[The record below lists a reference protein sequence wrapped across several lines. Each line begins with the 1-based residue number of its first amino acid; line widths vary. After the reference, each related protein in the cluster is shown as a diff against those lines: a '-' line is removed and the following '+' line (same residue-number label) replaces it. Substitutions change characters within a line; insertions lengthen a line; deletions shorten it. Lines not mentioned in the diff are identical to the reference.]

1 MTIIMRLAWS
11 LTRFGAVQVMQT
23 MLGKVFLLGCLV
35 IIAASLVV
43 GATARAQDAGDTSAE
58 AKAAS
63 FTNLQAVTI
72 TGNRQDAMEPFLTRD
87 GKVLFFNNSNAPTVD
102 TNLFWA
108 TKVDDLTFQL
118 QGEIGG
124 VNGPGLDAV
133 ASIDLSNNFY
143 FVSTRSYDTTLSTI
157 YSCNYSK
164 GTVSGP
170 TIVAGVSPT
179 TRGLID
185 FDQEISADGN
195 TLYFT
200 EGLFT
205 GGSVPASSELL
216 IARRSDNGF
225 MRDGRAKEILRTI
238 NSAGRLNYAAC
249 TSADELEIFFT
260 RLNGKEPAILMASRT
275 STAKPFD
282 GAEKIPAI
290 TGFVEAPT
298 ISPDGRSLYFHRR
311 NPDGVFSIYR
321 VTRP

>member
-1 MTIIMRLAWS
+1 
-11 LTRFGAVQVMQT
+11 
-23 MLGKVFLLGCLV
+23 MLGRMFVLGCLV
-35 IIAASLVV
+35 LLGLALGVRP
-43 GATARAQDAGDTSAE
+43 ARAQDAGNPSAE
-58 AKAAS
+58 AKVAS

-72 TGNRQDAMEPFLTRD
+72 IGNRQDAMEPFLTRD

-118 QGEIGG
+118 QGEMGG
-124 VNGPGLDAV
+124 VNGPALDAV
-133 ASIDLSNNFY
+133 ASMDLSNNFY

-157 YSCNYSK
+157 YSGNYSE

-170 TIVAGVSPT
+170 RIVVGVSPAR
-179 TRGLID
+179 RGLVD

-205 GGSVPASSELL
+205 GGSVPASSQLL
-216 IARRSDNGF
+216 IARRSENGF
-225 MRDGRAKEILRTI
+225 RREPQSKEILRTI
-238 NSAGRLNYAAC
+238 NNAGRLNYAAC
-249 TSADELEIFFT
+249 TSANELEIFFT
-260 RLNGKEPAILMASRT
+260 RLNGREPAILMATRT
-275 STAKPFD
+275 SIAEPF
-282 GAEKIPAI
+282 GAAEPILAI

-311 NPDGVFSIYR
+311 NPDGVYSIYR

>member
-1 MTIIMRLAWS
+1 MQMILRHFRAVLA
-11 LTRFGAVQVMQT
+11 MQT
-23 MLGKVFLLGCLV
+23 MRGVLGRLVFLGG
-35 IIAASLVV
+35 ALVV
-43 GATARAQDAGDTSAE
+43 GASAQAHQAGDASAA

-63 FTNLQAVTI
+63 FTNPQAVTI

-87 GKVLFFNNSNAPTVD
+87 GHVLFFNNSNAPTVD

-118 QGEIGG
+118 QGAIGG
-124 VNGPGLDAV
+124 VNGPALDAV
-133 ASIDLSNNFY
+133 ASMDLGNNFY
-143 FVSTRSYDTTLSTI
+143 FVSTRSYDTTLSTL
-157 YSCNYSK
+157 YWGNYSK
-164 GTVSGP
+164 GSVSGAA
-170 TIVAGVSPT
+170 TVVGVSPAR
-179 TRGLID
+179 RGLVD

-205 GGSVPASSELL
+205 GGNVPASSEVV
-216 IARRSDNGF
+216 IARRGDNGF
-225 MRDGRAKEILRTI
+225 VRDAQSPEILRTI
-238 NSAGRLNYAAC
+238 NRAGRLNYAAC

-260 RLNGKEPAILMASRT
+260 RLNGQAPVILMATRT
-275 STAKPFD
+275 STATPF
-282 GAEKIPAI
+282 GAAEKIPAL

-311 NPDGVFSIYR
+311 NPDDVFSIYR

>member
-1 MTIIMRLAWS
+1 MRLADASESAAIPRGSSNGNNARKILVLEW
-11 LTRFGAVQVMQT
+11 VV
-23 MLGKVFLLGCLV
+23 LLG
-35 IIAASLVV
+35 AALL
-43 GATARAQDAGDTSAE
+43 AAAAQAQDAGGASAE

-63 FTNLQAVTI
+63 FANPQAVTI

-87 GKVLFFNNSNAPTVD
+87 GKVLFFNNSNDPGVD

-118 QGEIGG
+118 QGEIGR
-124 VNGPGLDAV
+124 VNGPALDAV
-133 ASIDLSNNFY
+133 ASMDLGNNFY
-143 FVSTRSYDTTLSTI
+143 FVSTRSYDATLSTI
-157 YSCNYSK
+157 FSGNYSK
-164 GTVSGP
+164 GSVSGA
-170 TIVAGVSPT
+170 TIAAGVSPT
-179 TRGLID
+179 RRGFVD

-205 GGSVPASSELL
+205 GGSVPASSEVL

-225 MRDGRAKEILRTI
+225 VRDPQSKQILRTI

-260 RLNGKEPAILMASRT
+260 RLDGKEPAILLASRT
-275 STAKPFD
+275 TTTKPF
-282 GAEKIPAI
+282 GAAEKIPAI

-298 ISPDGRSLYFHRR
+298 ISPDGRSLYFHERSP
-311 NPDGVFSIYR
+311 NGVFSIYR

>member
-1 MTIIMRLAWS
+1 
-11 LTRFGAVQVMQT
+11 V
-23 MLGKVFLLGCLV
+23 LGCLV
-35 IIAASLVV
+35 PLGLALVV
-43 GATARAQDAGDTSAE
+43 RTPAQARDAGDPSAE

-63 FTNLQAVTI
+63 FSNLQAATI
-72 TGNRQDAMEPFLTRD
+72 TGNRQDAMEPFLSRD
-87 GKVLFFNNSNAPTVD
+87 GKVLFFNNSNAPRVD

-118 QGEIGG
+118 RGEIGG
-124 VNGPGLDAV
+124 VNGPALDAV
-133 ASIDLSNNFY
+133 ASMDLSNNFY

-157 YSCNYSK
+157 YSGNYSK
-164 GTVSGP
+164 GSVSGNAM
-170 TIVAGVSPT
+170 VAGVSPT
-179 TRGLID
+179 RRGFVD

-205 GGSVPASSELL
+205 GGSEPASSELL
-216 IARRSDNGF
+216 IARRSDNRF
-225 MRDGRAKEILRTI
+225 MRDAQGKEILRTI

-260 RLNGKEPAILMASRT
+260 RLDDKQPTILMASRT
-275 STAKPFD
+275 STTKPF
-282 GAEKIPAI
+282 GAAEKIPAI

>member
-1 MTIIMRLAWS
+1 VTLVS
-11 LTRFGAVQVMQT
+11 LPQFRAVQAMQT
-23 MLGKVFLLGCLV
+23 MLGRILVRGCPFLLGAALV
-35 IIAASLVV
+35 
-43 GATARAQDAGDTSAE
+43 GGPTARAQDAGDPSAE

-63 FTNLQAVTI
+63 FTNQQAVTI
-72 TGNRQDAMEPFLTRD
+72 TGNGHDAMEPFLTRD

-124 VNGPGLDAV
+124 VNGPALDAV
-133 ASIDLSNNFY
+133 ASMDLSNNFY

-157 YSCNYSK
+157 YAGNYSK
-164 GTVSGP
+164 GSVSGP
-170 TIVAGVSPT
+170 AIVAGVSPT
-179 TRGLID
+179 RRGFVD

-200 EGLFT
+200 EGVFT
-205 GGSVPASSELL
+205 GGSVPASSEML

-225 MRDGRAKEILRTI
+225 IRDAQSKEILRTI
-238 NSAGRLNYAAC
+238 NSTGRLNYAAC

-260 RLNGKEPAILMASRT
+260 RLNGKEPTILMASRA
-275 STAKPFD
+275 STAKPF
-282 GAEKIPAI
+282 GAAEKILAI

>member
-1 MTIIMRLAWS
+1 MRLATQVS
-11 LTRFGAVQVMQT
+11 LTQFGAVQAMQI
-23 MLGKVFLLGCLV
+23 MRGKVFLRGCLV
-35 IIAASLVV
+35 IIGAALVV
-43 GATARAQDAGDTSAE
+43 GPTAWAQDASDTSTE
-58 AKAAS
+58 AKAAT

-72 TGNRQDAMEPFLTRD
+72 TGHNQDAMEPFLTRD
-87 GKVLFFNNSNAPTVD
+87 GRVLFFNNSNAPTID

-118 QGEIGG
+118 QGEIAG
-124 VNGPGLDAV
+124 VNGPALDAV
-133 ASIDLSNNFY
+133 ASMDLSNNFY

-157 YSCNYSK
+157 YSGNYSK
-164 GTVSGP
+164 GSVSGP
-170 TIVAGVSPT
+170 AIVAGVSPAR
-179 TRGLID
+179 RGFVD
-185 FDQEISADGN
+185 FDQEVSADGN
-195 TLYFT
+195 TLYFA

-205 GGSVPASSELL
+205 GGSVPASSEVLV
-216 IARRSDNGF
+216 AHRNDNGF

-238 NSAGRLNYAAC
+238 NRAGRLNYAVC

-275 STAKPFD
+275 STARPF
-282 GAEKIPAI
+282 GAAEKIPAI

>member
-1 MTIIMRLAWS
+1 
-11 LTRFGAVQVMQT
+11 MQ
-23 MLGKVFLLGCLV
+23 
-35 IIAASLVV
+35 
-43 GATARAQDAGDTSAE
+43 AQDAGDPSAE

-87 GKVLFFNNSNAPTVD
+87 DKVLFFNNSNAPMVD

-124 VNGPGLDAV
+124 VNGPALDAV
-133 ASIDLSNNFY
+133 ASMDLSNNFY
-143 FVSTRSYDTTLSTI
+143 FVSTRSYDMTLSTI
-157 YSCNYSK
+157 YSGNYSK
-164 GTVSGP
+164 GSVSG
-170 TIVAGVSPT
+170 TAIVAGVSPT
-179 TRGLID
+179 RRGFVD

-205 GGSVPASSELL
+205 GGSVPASSEQL

-225 MRDGRAKEILRTI
+225 IRDAQGKEILRTI

-260 RLNGKEPAILMASRT
+260 RLTGKGPTILMASRT
-275 STAKPFD
+275 STTKPF
-282 GAEKIPAI
+282 GAAEKIPAI

-298 ISPDGRSLYFHRR
+298 ISPNGRSLYFHRR
-311 NPDGVFSIYR
+311 NPDGVFSIFR

>member
-1 MTIIMRLAWS
+1 
-11 LTRFGAVQVMQT
+11 
-23 MLGKVFLLGCLV
+23 MLGRMLVLGCLLLPGL
-35 IIAASLVV
+35 ALV
-43 GATARAQDAGDTSAE
+43 GHTPARAQDADNPSAE
-58 AKAAS
+58 AKVAS

-72 TGNRQDAMEPFLTRD
+72 IGNRQDAMEPFLTRD

-124 VNGPGLDAV
+124 VNGPALDAV
-133 ASIDLSNNFY
+133 ASMDLSNNFY

-157 YSCNYSK
+157 YSGNYSK

-179 TRGLID
+179 RRGLVD

-205 GGSVPASSELL
+205 GGSVPASSQLL
-216 IARRSDNGF
+216 IARRSENGF
-225 MRDGRAKEILRTI
+225 RRDPRSKEILRSI

-249 TSADELEIFFT
+249 TSANELEIFFT
-260 RLNGKEPAILMASRT
+260 RLNGKEPAILMATRASI
-275 STAKPFD
+275 AEPF
-282 GAEKIPAI
+282 GAAEPILAI

-298 ISPDGRSLYFHRR
+298 ITPDGRSLYFHRR
-311 NPDGVFSIYR
+311 NPDGGYSIYR
-321 VTRP
+321 VTRPY

>member
-1 MTIIMRLAWS
+1 
-11 LTRFGAVQVMQT
+11 MQNH
-23 MLGKVFLLGCLV
+23 GRKIFVLGCLV
-35 IIAASLVV
+35 LLGAALVV
-43 GATARAQDAGDTSAE
+43 RVPAQAQDAGNQSAE

-72 TGNRQDAMEPFLTRD
+72 TGNRQDAMEPFLSRD

-124 VNGPGLDAV
+124 VNGPALDAV
-133 ASIDLSNNFY
+133 ASMDLSNNFY
-143 FVSTRSYDTTLSTI
+143 FVSTRSYETTLSTI
-157 YSCNYSK
+157 YSGNYAK
-164 GTVSGP
+164 GSVSG
-170 TIVAGVSPT
+170 VAIAERVSPT
-179 TRGLID
+179 RRGLVD

-216 IARRSDNGF
+216 IARRRDNGF
-225 MRDGRAKEILRTI
+225 MRDAQSKEILRTV

-260 RLNGKEPAILMASRT
+260 RLNGREPAILVASRT
-275 STAKPFD
+275 STAKPF
-282 GAEKIPAI
+282 GAAEKIMAI

>member
-1 MTIIMRLAWS
+1 
-11 LTRFGAVQVMQT
+11 
-23 MLGKVFLLGCLV
+23 MLGKLLVLGCP
-35 IIAASLVV
+35 VV
-43 GATARAQDAGDTSAE
+43 LGLALMLRTLAQAEDAGDPSAE

-72 TGNRQDAMEPFLTRD
+72 TGNQQDAMEPFLTRD
-87 GKVLFFNNSNAPTVD
+87 GKVLFFNNSNAATVN

-124 VNGPGLDAV
+124 VNGPALDAV
-133 ASIDLSNNFY
+133 ASMDLGNNFY

-157 YSCNYSK
+157 YSGNYSK
-164 GTVSGP
+164 GSVSGP
-170 TIVAGVSPT
+170 AIVAGVSPNR
-179 TRGLID
+179 RGLVD
-185 FDQEISADGN
+185 FDQEISADGK

-205 GGSVPASSELL
+205 GGSVPASSEML
-216 IARRSDNGF
+216 IARRSENGF
-225 MRDGRAKEILRTI
+225 MRDVQSREILRTI

-260 RLNGKEPAILMASRT
+260 RLKGKEPAILMASRT
-275 STAKPFD
+275 STAKPF
-282 GAEKIPAI
+282 GAAEPISAI
-290 TGFVEAPT
+290 SGFVEAPT

>member
-1 MTIIMRLAWS
+1 M
-11 LTRFGAVQVMQT
+11 
-23 MLGKVFLLGCLV
+23 LGCLV
-35 IIAASLVV
+35 PLGLALVV
-43 GATARAQDAGDTSAE
+43 RTPAQAQGAGDPSAE

-63 FTNLQAVTI
+63 FSNLQAVTI

-87 GKVLFFNNSNAPTVD
+87 GMVLFFNNSNAPTVD

-124 VNGPGLDAV
+124 VNGPALDAV
-133 ASIDLSNNFY
+133 ASMDLSNHFY

-157 YSCNYSK
+157 YSGNYSK
-164 GTVSGP
+164 GSVSGAA
-170 TIVAGVSPT
+170 IVAGVSPT
-179 TRGLID
+179 RRGLVD

-205 GGSVPASSELL
+205 GGSVPASAELL
-216 IARRSDNGF
+216 IARRSDSGF
-225 MRDGRAKEILRTI
+225 MRDAQGKEILRTI

-260 RLNGKEPAILMASRT
+260 RLNGREPTILMASRT
-275 STAKPFD
+275 STTKPF
-282 GAEKIPAI
+282 GAAEEIPAI

>member
-1 MTIIMRLAWS
+1 L
-11 LTRFGAVQVMQT
+11 V
-23 MLGKVFLLGCLV
+23 LGCL
-35 IIAASLVV
+35 IPLGLALLVHSP
-43 GATARAQDAGDTSAE
+43 AQVRDPADPSAE
-58 AKAAS
+58 ATS
-63 FTNLQAVTI
+63 FGNLQAVTI

-87 GKVLFFNNSNAPTVD
+87 GKVLFFNNSNAPSVD

-118 QGEIGG
+118 QGEIDG
-124 VNGPGLDAV
+124 VNGPALDAV
-133 ASIDLSNNFY
+133 ASMDLSNNFY

-157 YSCNYSK
+157 YSGTYSK
-164 GTVSGP
+164 GSVSG
-170 TIVAGVSPT
+170 TAVVAGVSPT
-179 TRGLID
+179 RRGLVD

-205 GGSVPASSELL
+205 GGSVPASSELR

-225 MRDGRAKEILRTI
+225 RRDAQGREILRTI

-260 RLNGKEPAILMASRT
+260 RLNGKEPTILMASRT
-275 STAKPFD
+275 STTKPF
-282 GAEKIPAI
+282 GAVERIPAI
-290 TGFVEAPT
+290 SGFVEAPT

>member
-1 MTIIMRLAWS
+1 MQVS
-11 LTRFGAVQVMQT
+11 LRQFRVVRAMQT
-23 MLGKVFLLGCLV
+23 MRGKLFVLPCLV
-35 IIAASLVV
+35 VLGAALVV
-43 GATARAQDAGDTSAE
+43 GASAQAQQGGDAAA

-72 TGNRQDAMEPFLTRD
+72 TGNRRDAMEPFLTRD

-124 VNGPGLDAV
+124 VNGPALDAV
-133 ASIDLSNNFY
+133 ASMDLSNNFY
-143 FVSTRSYDTTLSTI
+143 FVSTRSYDTTLSTL
-157 YSCNYSK
+157 YRGDYSK
-164 GTVSGP
+164 GSVSGAE
-170 TIVAGVSPT
+170 IVAGVSPT
-179 TRGLID
+179 RRGFVD

-205 GGSVPASSELL
+205 GGNVPASSKVV
-216 IARRSDNGF
+216 IARHSDNGF
-225 MRDGRAKEILRTI
+225 VRDPQSKEILRTI

-260 RLNGKEPAILMASRT
+260 RLNGQEPVILIATRT
-275 STAKPFD
+275 SVAKPF
-282 GAEKIPAI
+282 GTAEKIPAI

-311 NPDGVFSIYR
+311 NPDGVFSIFR

>member
-1 MTIIMRLAWS
+1 
-11 LTRFGAVQVMQT
+11 
-23 MLGKVFLLGCLV
+23 MLGKIFVLGCSVLLGAALV
-35 IIAASLVV
+35 GGPS
-43 GATARAQDAGDTSAE
+43 ARAQDAGDLSAE

-72 TGNRQDAMEPFLTRD
+72 TGNGQDAMEPFLTRD

-118 QGEIGG
+118 QGQIGG
-124 VNGPGLDAV
+124 VNGSALDAV
-133 ASIDLSNNFY
+133 ASMDLSNNFF

-157 YSCNYSK
+157 YSGNYSL
-164 GTVSGP
+164 GSVSGP

-179 TRGLID
+179 RRGFVD

-205 GGSVPASSELL
+205 GGSVPASSEVL
-216 IARRSDNGF
+216 IARRSGNGF
-225 MRDGRAKEILRTI
+225 VRDAHHSKEILRTI
-238 NSAGRLNYAAC
+238 NSTGRLNYAAC
-249 TSADELEIFFT
+249 TSPDELEIFFT
-260 RLNGKEPAILMASRT
+260 RLNGKDPAILMASRT
-275 STAKPFD
+275 STTKPF
-282 GAEKIPAI
+282 GTTEKILAI

-298 ISPDGRSLYFHRR
+298 ITSDGRSLYFHRR
-311 NPDGVFSIYR
+311 NPEGIFSIYR

>member
-1 MTIIMRLAWS
+1 VQTI
-11 LTRFGAVQVMQT
+11 
-23 MLGKVFLLGCLV
+23 LGKIFVLGSAVF
-35 IIAASLVV
+35 V
-43 GATARAQDAGDTSAE
+43 GAALVGAHGARAQEAGDLSVE

-87 GKVLFFNNSNAPTVD
+87 GKVLFFNNSNAPTAD

-124 VNGPGLDAV
+124 VNGPALDAV
-133 ASIDLSNNFY
+133 ASMDLSNNFY
-143 FVSTRSYDTTLSTI
+143 FVSTRSYDTTLCTI
-157 YSCNYSK
+157 YSGNYSK
-164 GTVSGP
+164 GLVSGP
-170 TIVAGVSPT
+170 AIVAGVSPSR
-179 TRGLID
+179 RGLID
-185 FDQEISADGN
+185 FDQEISADGK

-205 GGSVPASSELL
+205 GGSVPASSEML
-216 IARRSDNGF
+216 IARRSDKGF
-225 MRDGRAKEILRTI
+225 MRDAQSSEILRTI

-260 RLNGKEPAILMASRT
+260 RLNGKEPTILMASRT
-275 STAKPFD
+275 STTKPF
-282 GAEKIPAI
+282 GAPEMVSAI

>member
-1 MTIIMRLAWS
+1 
-11 LTRFGAVQVMQT
+11 
-23 MLGKVFLLGCLV
+23 MLGKLLVLGCLV
-35 IIAASLVV
+35 VLGLALVLR
-43 GATARAQDAGDTSAE
+43 TPAQAEDAGDPSAE

-72 TGNRQDAMEPFLTRD
+72 TGNQQDAMEPFLTRD
-87 GKVLFFNNSNAPTVD
+87 GKMLFFNNSNAPTVN

-124 VNGPGLDAV
+124 VNGPALDAV
-133 ASIDLSNNFY
+133 ASMDLSNNFY

-157 YSCNYSK
+157 YSGNYSK
-164 GTVSGP
+164 GSVSGAA
-170 TIVAGVSPT
+170 IVAGFSPT
-179 TRGLID
+179 RRGLVD
-185 FDQEISADGN
+185 FDQEISADGK

-205 GGSVPASSELL
+205 GGSVPASSEML
-216 IARRSDNGF
+216 IARRSENGF
-225 MRDGRAKEILRTI
+225 MRDLQSREILRTI

-249 TSADELEIFFT
+249 TSADELEMFFT
-260 RLNGKEPAILMASRT
+260 RLKGKEPAILIASRT
-275 STAKPFD
+275 STAKPF
-282 GAEKIPAI
+282 GAAEPILGI
-290 TGFVEAPT
+290 SGFVEAPT